1 MFADGVRFDG
11 QVAVVTGAGAGLG
24 RCYALELAR
33 RGAKVVVND
42 LGGSAGGDGASAAPA
57 DRVVAEIRAA
67 GGEAVPNFDSCVDG
81 DKVIGTALSAFGR
94 IDIVVCNAGILRD
107 VSFAKMSEKDWDIVQ
122 LVHLKGTMACCKA
135 AWPHMRAQRY
145 GRLVLVTST
154 SGLYGNFGQANYAAA
169 KMGIVGFGKTLAK
182 EGARRD
188 IKCNVVAPG
197 AGSRLTATVLPA
209 DVVAKWKPEYVA
221 PLVAVLAHRDAPASG
236 QVFEAG
242 GGWVAQV
249 RWARA
254 PGVFFDL
261 DKGFGAE
268 DLVARW
274 GEVTDFS
281 RAVDPEAQHSIG
293 GSPQL
298 QQIMKSKL

>member
-1 MFADGVRFDG
+1 MLQGR
-11 QVAVVTGAGAGLG
+11 VAAHAQA
-24 RCYALELAR
+24 AL
-33 RGAKVVVND
+33 
-42 LGGSAGGDGASAAPA
+42 
-57 DRVVAEIRAA
+57 RA
-67 GGEAVPNFDSCVDG
+67 
-81 DKVIGTALSAFGR
+81 
-94 IDIVVCNAGILRD
+94 
-107 VSFAKMSEKDWDIVQ
+107 
-122 LVHLKGTMACCKA
+122 
-135 AWPHMRAQRY
+135 
-145 GRLVLVTST
+145 VTST

-182 EGARRD
+182 EGARRG

-221 PLVAVLAHRDAPASG
+221 PLVALLAHRDVPTSG

-249 RWARA
+249 RWTRA

-261 DKGFGAE
+261 DRGFGAE
-268 DLVARW
+268 DLAARW

-281 RAVDPEAQHSIG
+281 AAVDPEAQHSIG